1 MTLKYNTAI
10 VHFIQFSKNK
20 PLFPKAYMFHVPAR
34 LKSSLS
40 IGSVALVQNHL
51 QKKYFLSPVV
61 ITGNVTKMNSK
72 KEFKSL
78 NKSTG
83 ETLVSYLEKQL
94 SETEQVLAQY
104 IEQDKN
110 PKK

>member
-20 PLFPKAYMFHVPAR
+20 PLFPKAYKFFIPAK

-51 QKKYFLSPVV
+51 QDKKFLSPVV
-61 ITGNVTKMNSK
+61 ITGNVTKMNSR

-78 NKSTG
+78 SKNTG
-83 ETLVSYLEKQL
+83 ETLKSFLENHL
-94 SETEQVLAQY
+94 EQTTMDFNKYV
-104 IEQDKN
+104 EEDKA
-110 PKK
+110 K